1 MVKVRFAPSP
11 TGYLHIGG
19 ARTALF
25 NWMYAKSQNGTFVLR
40 IEDTD
45 LERSKQEYVDEIL
58 DSVAWLGMSWDEL
71 YFQSKRFDIYR
82 AHAEKLLKAGLAYK
96 DNGAIFLKVKKQE
109 IKIYDLIRGEIN
121 FDTSYFTAHND
132 DGAPVL
138 DKEGQVVLKDEVL
151 IKADGSPTYNFC
163 CVVDDALMEMT
174 CIIRGEDHISNTPK
188 QILMYEALGYKPPKF
203 AHLPLIM
210 GKDGG
215 RLSKRTGAVA
225 VSEYRKMGFL
235 PQAIDNYLMLLG
247 WAPGNN
253 QEIMNLNSAIKIF
266 SIKKINKAAAVF
278 DMDKLKWINTQY
290 LKQMNVVDV
299 ASFLKPFLKERGF
312 IDESTD
318 EMWLQK
324 IIGLYKGRFS
334 TLDEFLERTDFIFQE
349 NIIIDSSL
357 VLKHLTN
364 DKKEIFFQLA
374 QAYETLES
382 FDSKSLEAVF
392 RGLVEKCG
400 LKASDVV
407 HPVRVSLTGKDVGP
421 GLFETME
428 ILGRVKTVNRLRQA
442 FR

>member
-1 MVKVRFAPSP
+1 MIKVRFAPSP

-25 NWMYAKSQNGTFVLR
+25 NWMYAKAQNGLFVLR

-58 DSVAWLGMSWDEL
+58 DSVAWLGMKWDEL
-71 YFQSKRFDIYR
+71 YFQSERFDIYR
-82 AHAEKLLKAGLAYK
+82 QHAEKLIQEGKAYK

-109 IKIYDLIRGEIN
+109 IKLYDLIRGEIN
-121 FDTSYFTAHND
+121 FDTSYFTAHNEE
-132 DGAPVL
+132 GAPVV
-138 DKEGQVVLKDEVL
+138 DKDGEAVLKDEVL

-215 RLSKRTGAVA
+215 RLSKRTGAVT
-225 VSEYRKMGFL
+225 VSDYRKMGFL
-235 PQAIDNYLMLLG
+235 PEAIDNYLMLLG

-253 QEIMNLNSAIKIF
+253 QEIMNLNSAIKLF

-278 DMDKLKWINTQY
+278 DMDKLKWINAQY
-290 LKQMNVVDV
+290 LKQINTVDV
-299 ASFLKPFLKERGF
+299 ANFLKPFLKERGL
-312 IDESTD
+312 INELMDESR
-318 EMWLQK
+318 LQK
-324 IIGLYKGRFS
+324 IVGLYKGRFS
-334 TLDEFLERTDFIFQE
+334 TLEEFLERTDFIFKE
-349 NIIIDSSL
+349 ECSVNNEL
-357 VLKHLTN
+357 MAKHLTS
-364 DKKEIFFQLA
+364 DKKEIFSQLA

-382 FDSKSLEAVF
+382 FDSKSLETAF
-392 RGLVEKCG
+392 RQLVEKCG

-421 GLFETME
+421 GLFETIE
-428 ILGRVKTVNRLRQA
+428 VLGRLKTIQRLKQA
-442 FR
+442 FH